1 VAEPAISISVIWLDN
16 DMIELRV
23 AASGPGFSAQ
33 VDFYESFA
41 SLAQFAV
48 ALRGFPAQSS
58 ESRRFG
64 LGNWHGATSGAGVEF
79 RFSADA
85 RGHVSIVADFETDQA
100 LPEDIPP
107 KVAFLLTAEP
117 AGIDR
122 FCSQL
127 EAMRR
132 EKGAHAELP
141 AV

>member
-1 VAEPAISISVIWLDN
+1 VIWLD
-16 DMIELRV
+16 DELIELRV
-23 AASGPGFSAQ
+23 VASAPGFSAQ
-33 VDFYESFA
+33 VDLYESF
-41 SLAQFAV
+41 SILGQLAE
-48 ALRGFPAQSS
+48 ALRGFPARSG
-58 ESRRFG
+58 EARRFG

-85 RGHVSIVADFETDQA
+85 RGQISIVAHFETHQT

-107 KVAFLLTAEP
+107 KIAFLLRAEP

>member
-1 VAEPAISISVIWLDN
+1 MIWLDD

-23 AASGPGFSAQ
+23 AAGGPGFSAQ
-33 VDFYESFA
+33 VDCCENFD
-41 SLAQFAV
+41 SLAQFANS
-48 ALRGFPAQSS
+48 LRGFPAQSG
-58 ESRRFG
+58 ETRRFG
-64 LGNWHGATSGAGVEF
+64 FGNWHGATSGAGVEF
-79 RFSADA
+79 RFSADV
-85 RGHVSIVADFETDQA
+85 RGHISIVAHFETDQV

-107 KVAFLLTAEP
+107 KVAFLITAEP

-132 EKGAHAELP
+132 EKDAHAELP